1 MGNTQQAGERY
12 VDCVRHFQGEHLLQL
27 FQQGGVHWSSLP
39 IREGRLWQLAL
50 STALRIQWQILR
62 VGRPQIQWVHCP
74 GLAWPGL
81 AHPAQKLPAYLLPKL
96 MQMRE
101 DLEEGGHWL
110 TQVLL
115 DHLLPD
121 AQADEGDETDGFHA

>member
-50 STALRIQWQILR
+50 STALRIQWQIL
-62 VGRPQIQWVHCP
+62 
-74 GLAWPGL
+74 
-81 AHPAQKLPAYLLPKL
+81 LPKL